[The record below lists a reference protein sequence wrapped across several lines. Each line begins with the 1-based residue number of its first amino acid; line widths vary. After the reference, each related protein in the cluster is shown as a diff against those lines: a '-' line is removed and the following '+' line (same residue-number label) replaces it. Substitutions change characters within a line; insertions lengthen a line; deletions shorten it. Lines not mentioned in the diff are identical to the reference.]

1 MSFQGNFSTS
11 TWLAMGACLQSVL
24 FLALPTRVALLP
36 ALVLLLARFSTNLAI
51 AGGVIRN
58 PYLPSGAM
66 MTKMT
71 APVLDEYG
79 EVSEKGGDKGVVVF
93 IIGASISQYVLLQK
107 QR

>member
-1 MSFQGNFSTS
+1 
-11 TWLAMGACLQSVL
+11 
-24 FLALPTRVALLP
+24 
-36 ALVLLLARFSTNLAI
+36 
-51 AGGVIRN
+51 
-58 PYLPSGAM
+58 M